1 MSLLGGGCHSG
12 LLGIAALF
20 EHQTIK
26 SNSKSNYSVLA
37 SVMEKHGIGSYM
49 YSTVHNMMQNLNFGY
64 KWALANG
71 KTNNELIVAC
81 IIHLKGDNKW

>member
-49 YSTVHNMMQNLNFGY
+49 YSTVPKHDAEFEFWIQISFG
-64 KWALANG
+64 KWED
-71 KTNNELIVAC
+71 K
-81 IIHLKGDNKW
+81 

>member
-26 SNSKSNYSVLA
+26 SNSKSNYSVLT
-37 SVMEKHGIGSYM
+37 SVMEKIALVLGM
-49 YSTVHNMMQNLNFGY
+49 LVQNLNFRIQMSFGEWED
-64 KWALANG
+64 K
-71 KTNNELIVAC
+71 
-81 IIHLKGDNKW
+81 

>member
-26 SNSKSNYSVLA
+26 SNSKNNYSVLT
-37 SVMEKHGIGSYM
+37 SVMEKLHWFLHVQHSNI
-49 YSTVHNMMQNLNFGY
+49 T
-64 KWALANG
+64 
-71 KTNNELIVAC
+71 
-81 IIHLKGDNKW
+81 